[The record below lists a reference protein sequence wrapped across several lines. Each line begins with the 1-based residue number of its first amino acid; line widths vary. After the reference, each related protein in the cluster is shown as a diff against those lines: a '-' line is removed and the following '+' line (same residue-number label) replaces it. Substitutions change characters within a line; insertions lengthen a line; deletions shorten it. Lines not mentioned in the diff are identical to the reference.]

1 MRLYIPRLG
10 DKLILTENWYFK
22 LLPDSRNEKIAA
34 HFNNYLTS
42 IKVNPAIFYHSEV
55 WIDEGVKKLDPGR
68 NPPVMISASFENRE
82 KMIWSQKMYDEWR
95 VKFDVYQKAAREKHT
110 KTIDVYITEGCT
122 LTVDRIYIRKGAP
135 EYDSVSFFVEGLVPK
150 KIRFWAKLDDCNNI
164 EFK

>member
-10 DKLILTENWYFK
+10 DKLTLTEDWYFK
-22 LLPDSRNEKIAA
+22 LYPDSRNEKIAA
-34 HFNNYLTS
+34 RFNNYLTS
-42 IKVNPAIFYHSEV
+42 IALNPAVFYHSAV

-68 NPPVMISASFENRE
+68 NPPVMISASSEHRNE
-82 KMIWSQKMYDEWR
+82 MIESQKKYGEWK
-95 VKFDVYQKAAREKHT
+95 VEFDLFEKAAREKHT

-122 LTVDRIYIRKGAP
+122 LTVDRIYIRKGAS
-135 EYDSVSFFVEGLVPK
+135 EYDSVSFFVEGLAPK